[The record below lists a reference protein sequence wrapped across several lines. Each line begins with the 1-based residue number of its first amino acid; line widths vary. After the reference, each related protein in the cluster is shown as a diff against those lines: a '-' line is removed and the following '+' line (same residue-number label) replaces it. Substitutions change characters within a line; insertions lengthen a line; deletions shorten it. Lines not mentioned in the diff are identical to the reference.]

1 MRFETL
7 KEKQEYYRKLT
18 DYRLLPNS
26 YVIVM
31 LDGRSFSKKVKNKF
45 RKPFDERFVNAM
57 NETTKHLCEQIQGCK
72 FGYCQSDEIT
82 LVLSDFETP
91 ETDSFF
97 EYRLNK
103 LLSICAS
110 AATAKFNACMLE
122 TRLAESLSKY
132 APSDV
137 NVDAVGEVFKNNPLY
152 EFDCK
157 AWNVPTWND
166 VFGWV
171 LYRQLDCI
179 RNSKQQTAQTWLH
192 HKELMELNT
201 DEQIEKL
208 KQEKGV
214 DWERFDDGL
223 KYGRFV
229 IKRVKQCTT
238 PDGKEFERLKFSVI
252 NAFPLNEEGNKT
264 KLWMSLT
271 TLTQFPRI
279 DIIY

>member
-1 MRFETL
+1 MKFETL
-7 KEKQEYYRKLT
+7 KQKQEYYRKLT

-31 LDGRSFSKKVKNKF
+31 LDGRGFSKKVKNKF

-57 NETTKHLCEQIQGCK
+57 NETTKYLCEQIQGCK

-82 LVLSDFETP
+82 LVLTDFDTP
-91 ETDSFF
+91 ETPSFF
-97 EYRLNK
+97 EYRLSK

-110 AATAKFNACMLE
+110 AATAKFNACMIE
-122 TRLAESLSKY
+122 TKLAQT
-132 APSDV
+132 
-137 NVDAVGEVFKNNPLY
+137 NVDSIGKILKENPLY

-179 RNSKQQTAQTWLH
+179 RNSKQQTAQTWLQ
-192 HKELMELNT
+192 HKELVGLNT
-201 DEQIEKL
+201 DEQISKL

-214 DWERFDDGL
+214 DWKTFEDGV
-223 KYGRFV
+223 KFGRFV
-229 IKRVKQCTT
+229 IKRKKKCTT
-238 PDGKEFERLKFSVI
+238 PDGKEFERLKFSII
-252 NAFPLNEEGNKT
+252 NAFPLNEEENKT
-264 KLWMSLT
+264 KLWLALAT
-271 TLTQFPRI
+271 ETQLPRI
-279 DIIY
+279 DFIN